1 MENKP
6 GIRYGWLK
14 GMYVY
19 TALGAGLSGLGIIL
33 MPETFAYIWKMPIQD
48 PIIYGIVGSVF
59 LAFGLVSIL
68 GLRSPLKFAPVLLL
82 QMTYKIIWFT
92 GVILP
97 MVFKGPLPW
106 YALIFIIIFA
116 TYIIGDVIA
125 IPFNYLLKKQSTE

>member
-6 GIRYGWLK
+6 KIRYGWLK

-19 TALGAGLSGLGIIL
+19 TALGAGLSGLGMIL
-33 MPETFAYIWKMPIQD
+33 MPETFVSIWKMPIQD

-59 LAFGLVSIL
+59 LAFGLISTL
-68 GLRSPLKFAPVLLL
+68 GLKSPLKFAPILLL
-82 QMTYKIIWFT
+82 QMTYKIIWFI

-97 MVFKGPLPW
+97 MVFKGQLPW
-106 YALIFIIIFA
+106 YALIFIMIFA

-125 IPFNYLLKKQSTE
+125 IPFNYLLKKQLTE